1 MHALRPAAIT
11 AIKPWL
17 TLNEQSFPLE
27 ALAGHTGLVELDL
40 VQINDALTVTGNWAE
55 LWRLTRLETL
65 RLPAP
70 VPSFFAQIEQ
80 LSQLTRLQHLQL
92 HNTGIKQL
100 PSGLTAVTTLT
111 ELHLVNSVVNIGLG
125 NHLEGGWEHLRSLP
139 RLLALRFN
147 ACGLRR
153 LPSELAHLTGLSLLG
168 LSSNVV
174 LWGGWE
180 HLGPLKRLRELD
192 LSHCSLVELPE
203 EVSCLTALTCLALGG
218 NEDLTDGW
226 EHLLPLQQLQ
236 ELVLFQSGMSEVPEL
251 IELQHRITQRRR
263 Q

>member
-180 HLGPLKRLRELD
+180 HLAHFQLLHELD
-192 LSHCSLVELPE
+192 LSDCELAEVPPELSSLTRLTFLDLSENFELQ
-203 EVSCLTALTCLALGG
+203 
-218 NEDLTDGW
+218 DGW
-226 EHLLPLQQLQ
+226 QHLWGLQRLQ
-236 ELVLFQSGMSEVPEL
+236 AL
-251 IELQHRITQRRR
+251 
-263 Q
+263 